1 MPTTHEAAL
10 PSWGRRATRL
20 RPGRAPQGTGW
31 VVAEAAMGESAIDP
45 EVFRTVLGHF
55 CTGVVVVTG
64 KGDEDPS
71 GLTCQ
76 SFTALSLDPPLV
88 LISVSGTS
96 RSWARIRP
104 TGLFCVNVLGADQ
117 DHLSRR
123 FATSGGDKFSGV
135 EWRHGAGGT
144 PVLADVVAHVECEIE
159 ATYPGGDHEIVVGRV
174 LHLYASGGTDPLLF
188 FRGSYGRY
196 RELPDL

>member
-1 MPTTHEAAL
+1 MTGAADACRQL
-10 PSWGRRATRL
+10 TRPPSGRGGGVTRP
-20 RPGRAPQGTGW
+20 RPGRAPKGAGAGSW
-31 VVAEAAMGESAIDP
+31 LRRRWASPPIDP

-64 KGDEDPS
+64 KGDEDPF

-117 DHLSRR
+117 DHL
-123 FATSGGDKFSGV
+123 AEICNVGG
-135 EWRHGAGGT
+135 
-144 PVLADVVAHVECEIE
+144 
-159 ATYPGGDHEIVVGRV
+159 
-174 LHLYASGGTDPLLF
+174 
-188 FRGSYGRY
+188 
-196 RELPDL
+196 